1 MRLIFVFF
9 FAVLVGLPAFA
20 QGGLRSFETF
30 WTGWRTTGDGFVLAG
45 WTCDRDLQD
54 ALKSDAARLSVRG
67 DSAAAPG
74 RWNDLPSR
82 PTFGRFMGEDLIDCG
97 YRTGPISIE
106 LPFTRDDLFQGSG
119 NKATP
124 RFSRVIISVRSGYYW
139 STYTYGRNHRSAQ
152 DTRGISIDTPR
163 DPLSLSY
170 WAQNDTWINQ
180 LFRPQLGPLS
190 RREAPRAQGNL
201 GLSPQ
206 RVIELFQLVQQ
217 QGLDQ
222 GFSGVSQAVM
232 FADFALWNVGA
243 GASGSDEVQAR
254 LTAQTANALDKYW
267 STRLEG
273 ANPCRNFAAD
283 DEGLANCDYLF
294 QLRARSTLGGLL
306 ALYEGAGERLK
317 GPRILSVR
325 LNDKHQTD
333 RFLNANRQTSVSVL
347 GRAMTAGANRL
358 ACFSQGRDG
367 SLADD
372 VFCAGELDT
381 DANGEKSVKV
391 HEGREHIVLDFSDH
405 RVRSY
410 KRWLVKDLA
419 RHAAETFYGLPE
431 QDTVFELDFNRTYN
445 FGEAR
450 QLWTFLRL
458 LTGDA
463 GKPCEEDRCDIRE
476 YMPDAHIIVRLP
488 ASEESRSKTA
498 LSPARLAALQVDG
511 IILSNEKQVAS
522 NSLKPLFC
530 NRRITDCVFPESS
543 ANAPKPGLIML
554 DLFHKTARAERSGAF
569 RPLTAAEMATYWHT
583 ATRLLDYDGMSIFN
597 HFYYYKDYP
606 EVWAS
611 FTKGDRFGRKANDP
625 LHGGFGRQHYT
636 SDTLWRSTGIDR
648 AAPVELWLNAPLTG
662 WDRSAPGLLRV
673 NLSACQGAE
682 AANPSAVA
690 GAELNGVRLIQ
701 KGRMPDPQR
710 EVMPKDWR
718 DRTSQSVTF
727 ELPPVPRGQRHYIYT
742 GLNRIDLQL
751 RGEATCIPLVE
762 LIVDPAKNWTPRL

>member
-1 MRLIFVFF
+1 MRLIFVVF
-9 FAVLVGLPAFA
+9 FAILICLPAFG
-20 QGGLRSFETF
+20 QGGARSFETF
-30 WTGWRTTGDGFVLAG
+30 WTGWRNTGDGFVLAG
-45 WTCDRDLQD
+45 WTCDRGLQD

-67 DSAAAPG
+67 DSAARPG
-74 RWNDLPSR
+74 RWSDLPSR
-82 PTFGRFMGEDLIDCG
+82 PVFGRFIGEDLIDCG
-97 YRTGPISIE
+97 DGTGPISIE
-106 LPFTRDDLFQGSG
+106 LPFTRENLFQGNG
-119 NKATP
+119 NKATQ
-124 RFSRVIISVRSGYYW
+124 RYSRVIISVRSGYYW
-139 STYTYGRNHRSAQ
+139 STYTYGRNHRSAR
-152 DTRGISIDTPR
+152 DTGGISIDTPK

-180 LFRPQLGPLS
+180 LFRPELGPLS

-206 RVIELFQLVQQ
+206 RVIELFQLVHER
-217 QGLDQ
+217 GLQQ

-254 LTAQTANALDKYW
+254 LTAQTADALDKYW

-273 ANPCRNFAAD
+273 ANPCRDFAAD
-283 DEGLANCDYLF
+283 DEGMANCDYLF

-306 ALYEGAGERLK
+306 ALYEGAGEQLK

-333 RFLNANRQTSVSVL
+333 RFLNANQQTSVSVL

-372 VFCAGELDT
+372 VFCAGKLDT
-381 DANGEKSVKV
+381 DSDSEKSVKV
-391 HEGREHIVLDFSDH
+391 REGREHIVLDFSDH

-419 RHAAETFYGLPE
+419 RHAAETFDGLPQ

-445 FGEAR
+445 YGEASR
-450 QLWTFLRL
+450 LWTFLRL

-463 GKPCEEDRCDIRE
+463 GEPCEEDRCDIRE
-476 YMPDAHIIVRLP
+476 YMPDAHIFVRLP

-522 NSLKPLFC
+522 NALKPLFC
-530 NRRITDCVFPESS
+530 TRRISDCVFPESS
-543 ANAPKPGLIML
+543 VNAPKPGLIML

-569 RPLTAAEMATYWHT
+569 RPLTAAETATFWHT
-583 ATRLLDYDGMSIFN
+583 ATGMLGYDGLSIFN

-606 EVWAS
+606 EVWRAFS
-611 FTKGDRFGRKANDP
+611 RGDRFGRKANDP
-625 LHGGFGRQHYT
+625 LHAGFTREHYT
-636 SDTLWRSTGIDR
+636 SDALWRSSGITN
-648 AAPVELWLNAPLTG
+648 AKPIEIWMNAPLTG

-673 NLSACQGAE
+673 NLTACDGAA
-682 AANPSAVA
+682 AANPSAIA
-690 GAELNGVRLIQ
+690 SATINGVRLIQ
-701 KGRMPDPQR
+701 RGRMPDPQR
-710 EVMPKDWR
+710 DLMPKEWAEK
-718 DRTSQSVTF
+718 TTQSVTF
-727 ELPPVPRGQRHYIYT
+727 ELPAVAERQRHYLYT
-742 GLNRIDLQL
+742 GRNRIELDV
-751 RGEATCIPLVE
+751 RGEAACIPLVE
-762 LIVDPAKNWTPRL
+762 LIAEPAKGWQPN